1 MTRKTLIT
9 FVSVFMAASLP
20 MTSAAQAGKKTA
32 IGLGIV
38 AGAVILGAAAN
49 AAKNNQRKAQA
60 RARAKAKARARA
72 RARASAKKRA
82 YAAQKKKAAQQRA
95 YAAAKK
101 KKAAQKRAYA
111 AAKKKKAAQQRAY
124 AARNAKQKQVAATE
138 ANARAEAE
146 AQAKADAEK
155 TEGSFVAAPSTA
167 ALLTSQDIAEDTSR
181 VKTTGDATEVA
192 VVNQADTDTTE
203 TTPVVEDSDSGEGN
217 CKRFIPAVGLTVS
230 VGC

>member
-49 AAKNNQRKAQA
+49 ASRNNQRKAQA

-72 RARASAKKRA
+72 RAKAAAKKRA
-82 YAAQKKKAAQQRA
+82 YAAQ
-95 YAAAKK
+95 K

-124 AARNAKQKQVAATE
+124 AAAKKKKAAQQRAYAAKKAKQQKIAATE
-138 ANARAEAE
+138 AHARSEAE

-155 TEGSFVAAPSTA
+155 TEGAFVDAPSTA
-167 ALLTSQDIAEDTSR
+167 ALLTSQDVAEDTNE
-181 VKTTGDATEVA
+181 VMATGDATEVA
-192 VVNQADTDTTE
+192 IANDTDVE
-203 TTPVVEDSDSGEGN
+203 TTPVVENSDSVEGN

>member
-9 FVSVFMAASLP
+9 VVSVFMAASLP
-20 MTSAAQAGKKTA
+20 MSSAAQAGKKTA

-49 AAKNNQRKAQA
+49 AAAKKKQRKARAKARARSKA
-60 RARAKAKARARA
+60 RARAKAKAR
-72 RARASAKKRA
+72 
-82 YAAQKKKAAQQRA
+82 QRA
-95 YAAAKK
+95 I
-101 KKAAQKRAYA
+101 

-124 AARNAKQKQVAATE
+124 AAKKKKAAQKRALAAKKAEQKKVAAAE
-138 ANARAEAE
+138 AKARSEAE

-155 TEGSFVAAPSTA
+155 TEGSFVGAPSTA
-167 ALLTSQDIAEDTSR
+167 ALLTSQDVAEDTNE
-181 VKTTGDATEVA
+181 VKSTDDATEVA
-192 VVNQADTDTTE
+192 VVDETE
-203 TTPVVEDSDSGEGN
+203 TENTDATPVVEANETGDGN